1 MAAYDTPRSQGP
13 HAPDGLA
20 RQAGDEGLPFEA
32 FNSSRSSRLRRARQP
47 SQLWRT
53 NTGTN
58 DHFIDIAGTTKQRS
72 SSRVTPRSSYHN
84 SQHSTEL
91 VFTSHTSSAS
101 SFDGALLLPQVSPA
115 AMSYRD
121 YPPAQHRPLIDLIP
135 AHHDDVDV
143 SDEEDDFYSK
153 EDDQLLNPK
162 LQALITQTS
171 NRVPRKLQRCV
182 GIVLAVAF
190 VFLISWIAYL
200 GPRHAAQM
208 QELKDMDKAPTMSY
222 GSNVRPEFKG
232 MIHIK
237 DMDSQHLPK
246 KGHRLVF
253 VGDVHGCREELEHLL
268 KKANFDKKHDHL
280 VLTGD
285 MIAKGPD
292 SPGVISLAEKLGAS
306 CVRGNW
312 EDKVLLSIAESEAPH
327 LDTLPGPDE
336 SPDRKTD
343 FLDETSH
350 SHGDYKL
357 RKLAKSFS
365 KHQIAFLQ
373 QCPVIL
379 RIGNV
384 PNLGE
389 FAVVHAG
396 LVPNM
401 PLENQDPFNV
411 MNMRTIN
418 LKTRIPSSKHDGTPW
433 EKFWN
438 HEQKKKSEHD
448 RLSVV
453 YGHNRKRG
461 LNLQEFTFGLD
472 SGCVNG
478 DRLTALVVD
487 HKGKTEIVQVKCHRE
502 NGWDNKD

>member
-1 MAAYDTPRSQGP
+1 MLQGSC
-13 HAPDGLA
+13 AEDRLA
-20 RQAGDEGLPFEA
+20 RQAGDEECHFQGPKP
-32 FNSSRSSRLRRARQP
+32 SSSGSLRRAYQQTRQ
-47 SQLWRT
+47 SQTHTGAHDHYIGVYAATRQRPLART
-53 NTGTN
+53 NY
-58 DHFIDIAGTTKQRS
+58 FAQIASNERAGNPYRPYIFP
-72 SSRVTPRSSYHN
+72 VSSY
-84 SQHSTEL
+84 
-91 VFTSHTSSAS
+91 
-101 SFDGALLLPQVSPA
+101 DRILLSRSKSPA
-115 AMSYRD
+115 VAMSYRD
-121 YPPAQHRPLIDLIP
+121 HPHAQHRPLIDLIP
-135 AHHDDVDV
+135 AYHDDVDA
-143 SDEEDDFYSK
+143 SDEDDDFYSK
-153 EDDQLLNPK
+153 ENDQLIHPK
-162 LQALITQTS
+162 WQALITQTS

-182 GIVLAVAF
+182 ALALGVALL
-190 VFLISWIAYL
+190 FLISWQAYF
-200 GPRHAAQM
+200 GPRYAAELQD
-208 QELKDMDKAPTMSY
+208 LKDMDDPPQMIY
-222 GSNVRPEFKG
+222 GGNVRPEFKG
-232 MIHIK
+232 MIQVK
-237 DMDSQHLPK
+237 NMDSQHLPK

-268 KKANFDKKHDHL
+268 KKTSFDKKHDHL

-312 EDKVLLSIAESEAPH
+312 EDKLLLSIAESQEPH
-327 LDTLPGPDE
+327 LTNLPGPDE

-343 FLDETSH
+343 FLDETSF

-357 RKLAKSFS
+357 RKLAKSFK
-365 KHQIAFLQ
+365 KHQIAYLQ

-396 LVPNM
+396 LVPDI
-401 PLENQDPFNV
+401 PLENQDPFHV

-418 LKTRIPSSKHDGTPW
+418 LKTRIPSSKHSGTPW

-438 HEQKKKSEHD
+438 HQQRKKQEHE

-453 YGHNRKRG
+453 YGHNRKKG

-472 SGCVNG
+472 SGCVSG
-478 DRLTALVVD
+478 GKLTALVVD
-487 HKGKTEIVQVKCHRE
+487 HTGKTEIVQVKCHSE
-502 NGWDNKD
+502 HGWDNED

>member
-1 MAAYDTPRSQGP
+1 MP
-13 HAPDGLA
+13 
-20 RQAGDEGLPFEA
+20 
-32 FNSSRSSRLRRARQP
+32 
-47 SQLWRT
+47 
-53 NTGTN
+53 
-58 DHFIDIAGTTKQRS
+58 
-72 SSRVTPRSSYHN
+72 
-84 SQHSTEL
+84 
-91 VFTSHTSSAS
+91 
-101 SFDGALLLPQVSPA
+101 
-115 AMSYRD
+115 YRD
-121 YPPAQHRPLIDLIP
+121 HRPLIDLIP
-135 AHHDDVDV
+135 ARHDDVDA
-143 SDEEDDFYSK
+143 SDEDDDFYSK
-153 EDDQLLNPK
+153 EDDQLIHPK
-162 LQALITQTS
+162 WQALITQTS

-182 GIVLAVAF
+182 VIALAAAIL
-190 VFLISWIAYL
+190 FLISWKAYL
-200 GPRHAAQM
+200 GPRHFAYL
-208 QELKDMDKAPTMSY
+208 QELKEMDETPAMSY

-232 MIHIK
+232 MIQVK

-268 KKANFDKKHDHL
+268 KKTNFDKKHDHL

-312 EDKVLLSIAESEAPH
+312 EDKLLLSIAEAEARH

-336 SPDRKTD
+336 SLDRKED
-343 FLDETSH
+343 FLDEASH

-365 KHQIAFLQ
+365 KRNIAYLQ

-384 PNLGE
+384 PDLGE

-396 LVPNM
+396 LVPNV
-401 PLENQDPFNV
+401 PLKQQDPFHV
-411 MNMRTIN
+411 MNMRTID

-438 HEQKKKSEHD
+438 HQQKKQEPHK
-448 RLSVV
+448 RMSVV

-472 SGCVNG
+472 SGCVSG
-478 DRLTALVVD
+478 GKLTALVVD
-487 HKGKTEIVQVKCHRE
+487 HKGKTEIVQVKCHQE
-502 NGWDNKD
+502 NGWDKD

>member
-1 MAAYDTPRSQGP
+1 MAYGTPRLQGP
-13 HAPDGLA
+13 HAQDGIA
-20 RQAGDEGLPFEA
+20 RQAEDEGWPSQA
-32 FNSSRSSRLRRARQP
+32 FNPSRSSCFRRARQQPQQWQSEAGANDCFVNVAGSTRQRP
-47 SQLWRT
+47 STRATARLHAISQHYT
-53 NTGTN
+53 EFPSTSP
-58 DHFIDIAGTTKQRS
+58 IS
-72 SSRVTPRSSYHN
+72 PVSSYDRIPIV
-84 SQHSTEL
+84 S
-91 VFTSHTSSAS
+91 
-101 SFDGALLLPQVSPA
+101 QVSPA

-121 YPPAQHRPLIDLIP
+121 YPHAQRSLIDLIP
-135 AHHDDVDV
+135 THHDDVDA

-153 EDDQLLNPK
+153 EDDQLINPK

-171 NRVPRKLQRCV
+171 NRVPRRLQRCV
-182 GIVLAVAF
+182 VIVIAVAF
-190 VFLISWIAYL
+190 VFLTSWKAFL
-200 GPRHAAQM
+200 GPRHAAQL
-208 QELKDMDKAPTMSY
+208 QELKDMDEAPTMSY

-232 MIHIK
+232 MIQIR

-268 KKANFDKKHDHL
+268 KKVNFEKKHDHL

-312 EDKVLLSIAESEAPH
+312 EDKLLLSIAESESRH

-343 FLDETSH
+343 FLDEASH
-350 SHGDYKL
+350 SHGDYAL

-365 KHQIAFLQ
+365 KHQITYLQ

-396 LVPNM
+396 LVPDIS
-401 PLENQDPFNV
+401 LENQDPFHV
-411 MNMRTIN
+411 MNMRTID
-418 LKTRIPSSKHDGTPW
+418 LKTRIPSSKHAGTPW

-438 HEQKKKSEHD
+438 HQQKKKAEHD

-472 SGCVNG
+472 SGCVSG
-478 DRLTALVVD
+478 GKLTALVVD
-487 HKGKTEIVQVKCHRE
+487 HKGKTEIVQVKCHQE
-502 NGWDNKD
+502 KGWDDKD

>member
-1 MAAYDTPRSQGP
+1 MACDTPRSQGP
-13 HAPDGLA
+13 RAGDGLA
-20 RQAGDEGLPFEA
+20 RLARDDERPSQAL
-32 FNSSRSSRLRRARQP
+32 NSSRSSRLCRARQRAKL
-47 SQLWRT
+47 QA
-53 NTGTN
+53 GAN
-58 DHFIDIAGTTKQRS
+58 DQFIDVAG
-72 SSRVTPRSSYHN
+72 
-84 SQHSTEL
+84 STEQRPSTRT
-91 VFTSHTSSAS
+91 TSRSHNDFQYCTAFPSAHQTPSVSSHDRAT
-101 SFDGALLLPQVSPA
+101 ALPSGSPA
-115 AMSYRD
+115 ADMSYRD

-135 AHHDDVDV
+135 AHHDDVDT

-153 EDDQLLNPK
+153 EDDQVLHPK

-171 NRVPRKLQRCV
+171 NRVPRRLQRCV
-182 GIVLAVAF
+182 VIAVAVAS
-190 VFLISWIAYL
+190 VFLISWIAYF
-200 GPRHAAQM
+200 GPRHDAQI
-208 QELKDMDKAPTMSY
+208 QELKDMDETPSMGY

-232 MIHIK
+232 MIQIR

-246 KGHRLVF
+246 KGQRLVF

-268 KKANFDKKHDHL
+268 KKTNFNKKHDHL

-312 EDKVLLSIAESEAPH
+312 EDKLLLSIAESEERH
-327 LDTLPGPDE
+327 LDILPGPDE

-343 FLDETSH
+343 FLDEASH
-350 SHGDYKL
+350 SHGDYAL

-365 KHQIAFLQ
+365 KHQIAYIQ
-373 QCPVIL
+373 HCPVIL

-396 LVPNM
+396 LVPNIA
-401 PLENQDPFNV
+401 LENQDPFHV

-418 LKTRIPSSKHDGTPW
+418 LKTRIPSSKHSGTPW

-438 HEQKKKSEHD
+438 HEQKKKAEHE

-453 YGHNRKRG
+453 YGHNRKKG
-461 LNLQEFTFGLD
+461 LNLREFTFGLD
-472 SGCVNG
+472 SGCVSG
-478 DRLTALVVD
+478 GKLTALVVD
-487 HKGKTEIVQVKCHRE
+487 HKGKTEIVQVKCRQE
-502 NGWDNKD
+502 KGWDNED

>member
-1 MAAYDTPRSQGP
+1 MAYDTPRLQGP
-13 HAPDGLA
+13 HAQDGIA
-20 RQAGDEGLPFEA
+20 RQAEDEDWHSQA
-32 FNSSRSSRLRRARQP
+32 FNSSRSSRFRRAHHQQQQWQTRA
-47 SQLWRT
+47 
-53 NTGTN
+53 GAN
-58 DHFIDIAGTTKQRS
+58 DLFIDLTETTKQRPS
-72 SSRVTPRSSYHN
+72 TRTLPRSQN
-84 SQHSTEL
+84 DSQHYTEL
-91 VFTSHTSSAS
+91 PFTFQTSPVQSYNS
-101 SFDGALLLPQVSPA
+101 ISLLPQASPA
-115 AMSYRD
+115 VMSYRD
-121 YPPAQHRPLIDLIP
+121 HPHAQRPLIDLIP
-135 AHHDDVDV
+135 QHDDVDA
-143 SDEEDDFYSK
+143 SDEDEDFYSK
-153 EDDQLLNPK
+153 EDDQLINPK
-162 LQALITQTS
+162 LQALITKTS
-171 NRVPRKLQRCV
+171 NRVPRKLQRFV
-182 GIVLAVAF
+182 VIVLAIAF
-190 VFLISWIAYL
+190 VFLTSWKAYL
-200 GPRHAAQM
+200 GPRHAAQL
-208 QELKDMDKAPTMSY
+208 QELKDMDEAPTMSY

-237 DMDSQHLPK
+237 NMDSQHLPK

-268 KKANFDKKHDHL
+268 KKVNFEKKHDHL

-312 EDKVLLSIAESEAPH
+312 EDKLLLSIAESELRH

-343 FLDETSH
+343 FLDEASH
-350 SHGDYKL
+350 SHGDYAL
-357 RKLAKSFS
+357 RKLAKSFN
-365 KHQIAFLQ
+365 KHQITYLQ

-379 RIGNV
+379 RIGKV

-396 LVPNM
+396 LVPDIS
-401 PLENQDPFNV
+401 LENQDPFHV
-411 MNMRTIN
+411 MNMRTID
-418 LKTRIPSSKHDGTPW
+418 LKTRIPSSKHAGTPW

-438 HEQKKKSEHD
+438 HQQKKKTEHE

-472 SGCVNG
+472 SGCVSG
-478 DRLTALVVD
+478 GKLTALVVD
-487 HKGKTEIVQVKCHRE
+487 HKGKTEIIQVKCHQE
-502 NGWDNKD
+502 NGWDDKD

>member
-1 MAAYDTPRSQGP
+1 MALTISRSQGP
-13 HAPDGLA
+13 RAQDGLA
-20 RQAGDEGLPFEA
+20 RQPGEEE
-32 FNSSRSSRLRRARQP
+32 RP
-47 SQLWRT
+47 SQAFSASSSGRHRQQQPQSQRAQT
-53 NTGTN
+53 QAGANE
-58 DHFIDIAGTTKQRS
+58 HQYIVVAGTTRQRPARTTS
-72 SSRVTPRSSYHN
+72 KEQTAFPPR
-84 SQHSTEL
+84 
-91 VFTSHTSSAS
+91 TSSLHGSQKPSVTFYDGTSYPSAG
-101 SFDGALLLPQVSPA
+101 SFA
-115 AMSYRD
+115 AEMSYRD
-121 YPPAQHRPLIDLIP
+121 YPHAHRPLIDLIP
-135 AHHDDVDV
+135 AHHDDVDA

-153 EDDQLLNPK
+153 EDDQLIHPK
-162 LQALITQTS
+162 WQALITQTS

-182 GIVLAVAF
+182 VITFAIAF
-190 VFLISWIAYL
+190 LFLISWKSYL
-200 GPRHAAQM
+200 GPRHYTQL
-208 QELKDMDKAPTMSY
+208 QELKDMDETPAMSY

-232 MIHIK
+232 MIQVR

-268 KKANFDKKHDHL
+268 KKTDFDKNHDHL

-312 EDKVLLSIAESEAPH
+312 EDKLLLSLAESEGRH

-336 SPDRKTD
+336 SPERKED
-343 FLDETSH
+343 FLDEASH

-365 KHQIAFLQ
+365 KRNIAYLQ

-379 RIGNV
+379 RIGKV
-384 PNLGE
+384 PDLGE

-396 LVPNM
+396 LVPDI
-401 PLENQDPFNV
+401 PLEQQDPFHV
-411 MNMRTIN
+411 MNMRTID

-438 HEQKKKSEHD
+438 RQQNKKSSHE
-448 RLSVV
+448 RMSVV

-472 SGCVNG
+472 SGCVSG
-478 DRLTALVVD
+478 GRLTALVVD
-487 HKGKTEIVQVKCHRE
+487 HKGKTEIVQVKCHQE
-502 NGWDNKD
+502 NGWDKD

>member
-1 MAAYDTPRSQGP
+1 MDERPRSQG
-13 HAPDGLA
+13 ARAQSFGLA
-20 RQAGDEGLPFEA
+20 RQAGDEDALSQA
-32 FNSSRSSRLRRARQP
+32 SNARSGRLRQTQEQAQQ
-47 SQLWRT
+47 SQIQF
-53 NTGTN
+53 GAKE
-58 DHFIDIAGTTKQRS
+58 HFIHVVGTTRLRPSTRTTSGPYTAFQHPPRALSLSYKS
-72 SSRVTPRSSYHN
+72 SIPSCDGASYCPPG
-84 SQHSTEL
+84 
-91 VFTSHTSSAS
+91 SSAAS
-101 SFDGALLLPQVSPA
+101 
-115 AMSYRD
+115 MSYREYRD
-121 YPPAQHRPLIDLIP
+121 YRPAHRPLIDLIP
-135 AHHDDVDV
+135 AHHNDVDA
-143 SDEEDDFYSK
+143 SDEEEDFYSK
-153 EDDQLLNPK
+153 EDDSLIHPK
-162 LQALITQTS
+162 WQALITQTS

-182 GIVLAVAF
+182 VIVLAA
-190 VFLISWIAYL
+190 VFLFLVSWKAYF
-200 GPRHAAQM
+200 GPRHYAQI
-208 QELKDMDKAPTMSY
+208 QEMKDMDETPIMSY

-232 MIHIK
+232 VIQVK

-268 KKANFDKKHDHL
+268 KKVEFDKKHDHL

-312 EDKVLLSIAESEAPH
+312 EDKLLLSIAESEARH

-336 SPDRKTD
+336 APDRKTD
-343 FLDETSH
+343 FLDEASH
-350 SHGDYKL
+350 SHGDYGL

-365 KHQIAFLQ
+365 KHQIAYLQ

-396 LVPNM
+396 LVPNI
-401 PLENQDPFNV
+401 PLEKQDPFHV
-411 MNMRTIN
+411 MNMRTID

-438 HEQKKKSEHD
+438 HQQKKKNEHE
-448 RLSVV
+448 RMSVV

-472 SGCVNG
+472 SGCVSG
-478 DRLTALVVD
+478 GKLTALVVD
-487 HKGKTEIVQVKCHRE
+487 HKGKTEIVQVKCHHE
-502 NGWDNKD
+502 NGWDKD